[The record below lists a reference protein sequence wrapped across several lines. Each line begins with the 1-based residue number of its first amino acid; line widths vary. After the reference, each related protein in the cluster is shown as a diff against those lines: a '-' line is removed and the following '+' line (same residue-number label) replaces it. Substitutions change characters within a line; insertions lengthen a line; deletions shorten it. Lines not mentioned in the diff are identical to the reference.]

1 MFSEEKQIR
10 KLLKLPHYSN
20 INLNTS
26 PKHTQNAAFFKT
38 FSILSWK
45 LNFWIPFESV
55 RYLIKCSASELIIW
69 IGHRKEFL
77 KLTFRVLALRQSEG
91 LKLYA
96 WFQSFLSFSYNLT
109 GYLKQG
115 LKSGWF
121 LFLSKSFLLV
131 GKKMRFRAKN
141 CALRELTAPVRA
153 AKIARVTSDLK
164 MDVIER

>member
-96 WFQSFLSFSYNLT
+96 WFQKVSFI
-109 GYLKQG
+109 
-115 LKSGWF
+115 F
-121 LFLSKSFLLV
+121 LQ
-131 GKKMRFRAKN
+131 
-141 CALRELTAPVRA
+141 
-153 AKIARVTSDLK
+153 SDQLP
-164 MDVIER
+164 